1 MSAFIQGLLNATITA
16 TTPLLLACLGEIISE
31 KGGILNLG
39 IEGIMLFGALTGF
52 AATGMTGSPWIGL
65 LVAIVVGIAVSSIHA
80 FLSISLK
87 ADQVISGIMLSL
99 LGIGITSFLGNPW
112 VGRSVNTF
120 DQVLLPVLGQF
131 LVDIPVIGPA
141 AFRNPPTDFI
151 AFALVPVVWYFL
163 YRTNLGLE
171 IIAVGEDPE
180 TADSAG
186 INVSSRRYLAVLI
199 GGAFA
204 GAAGAHL
211 SLAFAQLWAAEMV
224 AGRGW
229 IAIALVIFVQWRP
242 LRSVFGALLFGLVS
256 AFVIRSQGIDL
267 VGMLSGGSAAIADLL
282 SVAFNPTVMPM
293 YPYIVTIIIL
303 TFISRKAMIEEIGA
317 PSALLQPYIRES
329 E

>member
-1 MSAFIQGLLNATITA
+1 MVGFIEGLLSATITA
-16 TTPLLLACLGEIISE
+16 TSPLLLACLGEIISE
-31 KGGILNLG
+31 KGGVLNLG
-39 IEGIMLFGALTGF
+39 IEGIMLFGALSGFVVTGV
-52 AATGMTGSPWIGL
+52 TGSPWLGFF
-65 LVAIVVGIAVSSIHA
+65 VAIVVGIAVSAIHA

-99 LGIGITSFLGNPW
+99 LGIGLTSFLGNEW

-120 DQVLLPVLGQF
+120 DQVLLPVVGRF
-131 LVDIPVIGPA
+131 LVEIPVIGPA
-141 AFRNPPTDFI
+141 AFRNPPTDFV

-163 YRTNLGLE
+163 FRTNLGLE
-171 IIAVGEDPE
+171 IAAVGEDPE
-180 TADSAG
+180 TADAAG
-186 INVSSRRYLAVLI
+186 VNVSSRRYIAVLI

-256 AFVIRSQGIDL
+256 AFVIRSQSVDL
-267 VGMLSGGSAAIADLL
+267 VGILSAGSEVLA
-282 SVAFNPTVMPM
+282 SVFNVAFNPTVMPM

-303 TFISRKAMIEEIGA
+303 TYISRKAMIQEIGA
-317 PSALLQPYIRES
+317 PAALLQPYIRES

>member
-1 MSAFIQGLLNATITA
+1 MVTFIEGLLSATITA

-31 KGGILNLG
+31 RGGVLNLG
-39 IEGIMLFGALTGF
+39 IEGIMLVGALTGY
-52 AATGMTGSPWIGL
+52 AVTGITGDPWAGL
-65 LVAIVVGIAVSSIHA
+65 LAGITVGVVFSSLHA

-87 ADQVISGIMLSL
+87 ADQVISGIMVSL

-112 VGRSVNTF
+112 VGRPVDTF
-120 DQVLLPVLGQF
+120 DQMLFPVVGQF
-131 LVDIPVIGPA
+131 LVEIPVLGPA
-141 AFRNPPTDFI
+141 IFLNPPTDYI

-163 YRTNLGLE
+163 FRTNLGLE

-186 INVSSRRYLAVLI
+186 VNVTRRRYIAVLL

-242 LRSVFGALLFGLVS
+242 VRAVFGALLFGLIS
-256 AFVIRSQGIDL
+256 AFVIRSQSVDL
-267 VGMLSGGSAAIADLL
+267 IGLLSFGSDTLAGVL

-293 YPYIVTIIIL
+293 YPYVVTILIL
-303 TFISRKAMIEEIGA
+303 TFISWKATTEEIGA
-317 PSALLQPYIRES
+317 PSAILKPYIRES